1 MSDSTH
7 ECPIDGC
14 PKRVDHHQLM
24 CLSHWRM
31 VPGEIGR
38 KLYRAY
44 DRGRGIGSNAH
55 AEAMHDAVHW
65 VEMTLASKSEKTT

>member
-1 MSDSTH
+1 
-7 ECPIDGC
+7 
-14 PKRVDHHQLM
+14 M